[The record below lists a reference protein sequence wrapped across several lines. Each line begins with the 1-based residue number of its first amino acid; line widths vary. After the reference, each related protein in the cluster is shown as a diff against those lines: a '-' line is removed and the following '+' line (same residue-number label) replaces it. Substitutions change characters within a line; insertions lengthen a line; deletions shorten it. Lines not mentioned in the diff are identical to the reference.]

1 MKIGV
6 VLLCAIVL
14 ELFPSAASSDTGN
27 LPQYNF
33 NQDAGYIHATG
44 SWIGDS
50 PGSGDPY
57 FKDFVIQTSEIACY
71 KTRGVCL
78 EARAVSKGPVMYSN
92 LIEYKI
98 VEWNSDVLTAMLEG
112 TAATIEF
119 NVDLKKKRV
128 FLITKQK
135 HDVGGRNHLPDHAHL
150 DDGVKAIQRASGR

>member
-1 MKIGV
+1 MKALV
-6 VLLCAIVL
+6 VLLCVIVL
-14 ELFPSAASSDTGN
+14 EFFPSAASSDPGN
-27 LPQYNF
+27 LPQYSF
-33 NQDAGYIHATG
+33 NQGAGYIHATG

-71 KTRGVCL
+71 KTLGVCL

-98 VEWNSDVLTAMLEG
+98 VEWDSDTLTAILEG

-119 NVDLKKKRV
+119 SVDLKKKLV
-128 FLITKQK
+128 FLTNKQK
-135 HDVGGRNHLPDHAHL
+135 HDVGGRNQLPDHAHL
-150 DDGVKAIQRASGR
+150 DDGVKAIQRAKSQ